1 MAHSLLDTSQGRRT
15 HGLELPPPCQIE
27 EGEVH
32 GEVHIEWDRSSLSFV
47 DRAKQLGGNT
57 GGKKSAGGS
66 DVCQEQQAREDSSL
80 YRV

>member
-27 EGEVH
+27 E